1 MGNSIDDKKR
11 EIRQKIN
18 NNAYGEYESYN
29 ELDNAVRKALN
40 DEESEYLKNG
50 EINTFYKDILYEI
63 WNQMEKKRE
72 RENKIKMNILTKLN
86 LFYQDESCDSKEEL
100 EKKIKDSFLPEEKY
114 FLEKPDIES
123 QLSSLLNNFE
133 ARLKAKSNEEEEKK
147 KIQLKYNIINKL
159 NTFYQD
165 ESCITKEEFE
175 YKIKLSLTSEEK
187 DFFNDSDI
195 KNQIT
200 IIWNNIESRK
210 KRRKRKRGKRKKRK
224 RRKRKKRKRKE
235 RRRKKK

>member
-147 KIQLKYNIINKL
+147 KNSI
-159 NTFYQD
+159 
-165 ESCITKEEFE
+165 
-175 YKIKLSLTSEEK
+175 KI
-187 DFFNDSDI
+187 
-195 KNQIT
+195 
-200 IIWNNIESRK
+200 
-210 KRRKRKRGKRKKRK
+210 
-224 RRKRKKRKRKE
+224 
-235 RRRKKK
+235 